1 MSSWLLVPF
10 CWKVSLATAL
20 TFLCPW
26 ELAAQSEAAQVQ
38 SFRDQFRADR
48 WEARYAAVKEL
59 SASDLPD
66 SLKIQLALELLA
78 IERRYIEE
86 RNSSG
91 GHVDE
96 GYSEPYYT
104 SLTVLA
110 VKVFDRVPS
119 QQEFEE
125 LAQAAFTIGSV
136 WSKRLASHGQRYMQ
150 VLERLS
156 YAPNQYTRINAVGVA
171 IMAVTD
177 QAESDPIRRRA
188 MAIAARTL
196 ADNGPEVRGATMFV
210 LSTVPGNDTVALL
223 KGARAAILNGQVKR
237 DRAELHR
244 IEAALRK
251 LGQ

>member
-1 MSSWLLVPF
+1 MSQHVVATLW
-10 CWKVSLATAL
+10 WKVGLAAAL
-20 TFLCPW
+20 ALLCPW
-26 ELAAQSEAAQVQ
+26 ELAAQSGAAKVQ
-38 SFRDQFRADR
+38 SFREQFRADR

-104 SLTVLA
+104 SLGDLA
-110 VKVFDRVPS
+110 IKAFDRVPS

-156 YAPNQYTRINAVGVA
+156 YAPNQY
-171 IMAVTD
+171 
-177 QAESDPIRRRA
+177 
-188 MAIAARTL
+188 
-196 ADNGPEVRGATMFV
+196 
-210 LSTVPGNDTVALL
+210 
-223 KGARAAILNGQVKR
+223 
-237 DRAELHR
+237 
-244 IEAALRK
+244 
-251 LGQ
+251 